1 MVSVLDVTPSLWS
14 LLCNN
19 YNYVKPQ
26 FVAWVSDGLD
36 TTKSF
41 CCHKK
46 VLLMQEDR
54 DKNEFV
60 YDNYFYSYGSVYELT
75 DNLRLIPAPQSAIKM
90 VSDKYFLFSTVNNY
104 VYNKQKLMPN

>member
-14 LLCNN
+14 LLWNN
-19 YNYVKPQ
+19 YNYAKPQ

-41 CCHKK
+41 SSRKK

-54 DKNEFV
+54 DNNEFV
-60 YDNYFYSYGSVYELT
+60 YDNYFYSYGSIYEIT
-75 DNLRLIPAPQSAIKM
+75 DNLRLTPAPQSVYPLI
-90 VSDKYFLFSTVNNY
+90 SDKYYLFSTVNSY